1 MHKRGQHGYM
11 RLLLALA
18 WFASGTVS
26 AATEQPD
33 KRPDIVLIV
42 SDDGGYADFGFN
54 GCKDFRTPA
63 LDKLASQGIVFR
75 NAYVCASVCSPSR
88 AGLLTGRHPAR
99 IGHEFNPPQGRGDT
113 GGLPLPEKTLA
124 DYLQQAGY
132 TTAAFGKW
140 HLGTA
145 QGMTPNER
153 GFGHFYGFLGGSHD
167 YLPAAGRRPK
177 QQSMTLNGVEE
188 PLGEYITDA
197 ISTRAADYIGNQ
209 PKNKPLFLYVAFNC
223 PHSPMQAKPGTESRF
238 SSIEDGQRRT
248 LAAMQ
253 ASLDEG
259 VARIAKA
266 LQQRGKLDNTI
277 LWFINDNGAG
287 TYWNFDNGGLRN
299 RKGSL
304 FDGGIKVASFVRWP
318 QGIRQPGIQQSPVSS
333 LDIAA
338 TVLAAAGVP
347 PSSLHGAQDGISLLP
362 HWRGEA
368 AAPQP
373 RTLYWRQGRIGA
385 IRRGDAKL
393 LLIDE
398 QPALLFDL
406 KTDPNETTDLLPR
419 HKELAA
425 SLAADFTRWNRL
437 NKETAWAPTSQ
448 PGVRQYD
455 PASPRDAWKQRAAR
469 ETSSAHDGE

>member
-1 MHKRGQHGYM
+1 M

-18 WFASGTVS
+18 LLASGS
-26 AATEQPD
+26 ATAETARPD

-54 GCKDFRTPA
+54 GCKDFQTPT

-99 IGHEFNPPQGRGDT
+99 IGHEFNPPQGRSET
-113 GGLPLPEKTLA
+113 GGLPLQEKTLA
-124 DYLQQAGY
+124 DYLRQAGY

-145 QGMTPNER
+145 TGMTPNER

-167 YLPAAGRRPK
+167 YLPATGRRPN
-177 QQSMTLNGVEE
+177 QQSMTRNGREE

-197 ISTRAADYIGNQ
+197 IASQAAAYIGSQ

-223 PHSPMQAKPGTESRF
+223 PHSPMQARPGMEDRF
-238 SSIEDGQRRT
+238 SGIRDTQRRT

-259 VARIAKA
+259 VARIAAA
-266 LQQRGKLDNTI
+266 LKQRGRLDNTI

-318 QGIRQPGIQQSPVSS
+318 QGIRQPGTWQPPVSS

-338 TVLAAAGVP
+338 TVLSAAGVP
-347 PSSLHGAQDGISLLP
+347 SASLHGTQDGISLLP
-362 HWRGEA
+362 FWRGGT
-368 AAPQP
+368 APSQP

-385 IRRGDAKL
+385 VRRGDMKL
-393 LLIDE
+393 LLIDGE
-398 QPALLFDL
+398 PALLFDL
-406 KTDPNETTDLLPR
+406 KTDPNEKTDILAH
-419 HKELAA
+419 HKETAA
-425 SLAADFTRWNRL
+425 SLAADFARWNRL
-437 NKETAWAPTSQ
+437 NKETAWAPSSQ
-448 PGVRQYD
+448 AGVRQY
-455 PASPRDAWKQRAAR
+455 SPSSPWDAWTRRATR
-469 ETSSAHDGE
+469 ETASAHDGE